1 MRYYIANQD
10 NIPYHAQPEN
20 GYTKLQVIDR
30 IHREA
35 HTDAS
40 LFGGAYTDHIHD
52 YRVLNSKFDDV
63 TDDFYNL
70 V

>member
-1 MRYYIANQD
+1 MRYFIANND
-10 NIPYHAQPEN
+10 NIPYKEQPYN

-40 LFGGAYTDHIHD
+40 LFGGAYTDYIHD

-63 TDDFYNL
+63 TDDFYNA

>member
-1 MRYYIANQD
+1 MRYFIADYN
-10 NIPYHAQPEN
+10 NIPYKEQPYN
-20 GYTKLQVIDR
+20 GYTKLQVIAR

-35 HTDAS
+35 HRDAS
-40 LFGGAYTDHIHD
+40 LFGGVYTDHIHD

-63 TDDFYNL
+63 TDEFYNL